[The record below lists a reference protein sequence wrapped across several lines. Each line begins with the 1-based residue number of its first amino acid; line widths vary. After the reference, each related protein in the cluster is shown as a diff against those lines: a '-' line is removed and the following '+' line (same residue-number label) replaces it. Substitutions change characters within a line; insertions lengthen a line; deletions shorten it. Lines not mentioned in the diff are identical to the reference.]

1 MPTISKIG
9 SAIISKITKAT
20 NGIKNIDFTGAM
32 TEFIANISNIQ
43 LDTIP
48 NFIPCDK
55 KLHLTRPKMREEMR
69 NNLKPRL
76 PQFFKERGYENYMEI
91 NGCCIDKFEE
101 TIEEAVNILVKK
113 QQGIEKIAIGVDVI
127 NTITTP
133 NQNLRTPPIM
143 PKNYVSPWSDKS
155 AF

>member
-43 LDTIP
+43 LDTIH

-55 KLHLTRPKMREEMR
+55 NLHITRPKMREEMR

-76 PQFFKERGYENYMEI
+76 PQFFKERGYESYTEI

-113 QQGIEKIAIGVDVI
+113 QQGIE
-127 NTITTP
+127 N
-133 NQNLRTPPIM
+133 N
-143 PKNYVSPWSDKS
+143 
-155 AF
+155 

>member
-9 SAIISKITKAT
+9 SAIISKITNAT
-20 NGIKNIDFTGAM
+20 RGIKNIDFTGAI
-32 TEFIANISNIQ
+32 TEFIANISTIQ

-48 NFIPCDK
+48 DFIPCDK

-76 PQFFKERGYENYMEI
+76 PQFFKQRGYENYDVI

-113 QQGIEKIAIGVDVI
+113 QQGIEKLLLV
-127 NTITTP
+127 
-133 NQNLRTPPIM
+133 
-143 PKNYVSPWSDKS
+143 
-155 AF
+155 